1 MQWFNRINQEIM
13 EVSVLNINGQETGR
27 KVQLNDAIF
36 GIEPNDHVLYLDVK
50 QYLANQRQ
58 GTAKSKERSEVSGST
73 RKLGRQK
80 GGGGARRG
88 DINSP
93 VLVGGGRVFGPKPR
107 NYSFKLN
114 KKVKALARKSALSY
128 KAQESAIVV
137 VEDFTMEAP
146 KTKDFVNITKNL
158 KVEGKKLLL
167 LLPEVNKNVFLSSRN
182 LQRSNVMTAT
192 QLNAYKVL
200 NADVLVITE
209 NSLKAID
216 SILTK

>member
-1 MQWFNRINQEIM
+1 M
-13 EVSVLNINGQETGR
+13 EVSVLDIKGQETGR
-27 KVQLNDAIF
+27 KVALNDAVF

-58 GTAKSKERSEVSGST
+58 GTAKSKERSEMSGST

-107 NYSFKLN
+107 DYRFKLN
-114 KKVKALARKSALSY
+114 KKVKVLARKSALSY
-128 KAQESAIVV
+128 KAQENAIVV
-137 VEDFTMEAP
+137 VEDFNFEAP

-158 KVEGKKLLL
+158 KVEGKKSLFVLS
-167 LLPEVNKNVFLSSRN
+167 EVNKNVYLSARN
-182 LQRSNVMTAT
+182 LQGSKITLAAL
-192 QLNAYKVL
+192 LNSYNVL

-209 NSLKAID
+209 NSLETINN
-216 SILTK
+216 ILNK

>member
-1 MQWFNRINQEIM
+1 M
-13 EVSVLNINGQETGR
+13 EVSVLNINGQDTGR
-27 KVQLNDAIF
+27 KVTLNESIF

-58 GTAKSKERSEVSGST
+58 GTAKTKERSEHSGST

-93 VLVGGGRVFGPKPR
+93 LLRGGGRVFGPKPR
-107 NYSFKLN
+107 DYSFKLN
-114 KKVKALARKSALSY
+114 KKVKVLARKSALSY
-128 KAQESAIVV
+128 KAQENAIVV

-146 KTKDFVNITKNL
+146 KTKDFINITKNL
-158 KVEGKKLLL
+158 KVDAGKTLL
-167 LLPEVNKNVFLSSRN
+167 LLPGVNKNVYLSARN
-182 LQRSNVMTAT
+182 LQQVEVMTASA
-192 QLNAYKVL
+192 LNAYKVL

-209 NSLKAID
+209 DSLKLID
-216 SILTK
+216 NVLIK

>member
-1 MQWFNRINQEIM
+1 MG
-13 EVSVLNINGQETGR
+13 VSVLNINGQETGR
-27 KVQLNDAIF
+27 KVSLNESIF

-58 GTAKSKERSEVSGST
+58 GTAKAKERSEVSGST

-107 NYSFKLN
+107 DYRFKLN
-114 KKVKALARKSALSY
+114 KKVKVLARKSALAY
-128 KAQESAIVV
+128 KAQENAVIV
-137 VEDFTMEAP
+137 VEDFNFEAP

-158 KVEGKKLLL
+158 KVEGKKTLLV
-167 LLPEVNKNVFLSSRN
+167 LPEVDKNVYLSARN
-182 LQRSNVMTAT
+182 LQRAEVMTANT
-192 QLNAYKVL
+192 INAYKVL
-200 NADVLVITE
+200 NAEVLVVTE
-209 NSLKAID
+209 KSLQTID
-216 SILTK
+216 QILTK